1 MSTVESELIESR
13 DGRRDEASGRRGG
26 DTSHAPHA
34 GPVGTTP
41 ARIDGV
47 VTGTLIGF
55 RDEGQTPLVL
65 YPGQPGSAA
74 NAAATIIDLHGAHVG
89 RQVAL
94 MFESG
99 DPRRPMI
106 MGLLRN
112 PPHAWPLAGQPV
124 EVDSDGD
131 RLVVS
136 AREQLVLRCGKASI
150 TLTKAGKVLIQ
161 GAYVS
166 NRSSGVIRIKGGS
179 VQIN

>member
-13 DGRRDEASGRRGG
+13 DVQGDEASGRRNGG
-26 DTSHAPHA
+26 VSHAPHSR
-34 GPVGTTP
+34 PVGTTP
-41 ARIDGV
+41 VRIDGV

-74 NAAATIIDLHGAHVG
+74 NAAATVIDLHGAHVG

-112 PPHAWPLAGQPV
+112 PLAWPLAEQL
-124 EVDSDGD
+124 VDIEADGD

-161 GAYVS
+161 GVYVS
-166 NRSSGVIRIKGGS
+166 NRSSGVIRIRGGS

>member
-1 MSTVESELIESR
+1 MSTVESDLIDSEETE
-13 DGRRDEASGRRGG
+13 GRVVKDRP
-26 DTSHAPHA
+26 APPDKLH
-34 GPVGTTP
+34 
-41 ARIDGV
+41 GV

-55 RDEGQTPLVL
+55 KDEGRTPLVL
-65 YPGQPGSAA
+65 FPGQPGLAA
-74 NAAATIIDLHGAHVG
+74 LGAASIVDLHSTHIG

-94 MFESG
+94 MFENG

-106 MGLLRN
+106 MGLLRT
-112 PPHAWPLAGQPV
+112 AQDWPLAEQPANV
-124 EVDSDGD
+124 EIDTDGE
-131 RLVVS
+131 RLVVT

-166 NRSSGVIRIKGGS
+166 NRSSGVMRIKGGS